1 MTGPAATFE
10 GGGRRRSLRAAIL
23 LLLSVALVAAEVAV
37 AAARLGSD
45 QPVRFGWQMFATIQL
60 RPSFEV
66 RYDDGRVEP
75 VELARWLARPRWE
88 IDLATHLP
96 PHLCDRLPGAAAVVV
111 RWPEESAA
119 PAGRPVGE
127 RSCR

>member
-1 MTGPAATFE
+1 MTGAAASF
-10 GGGRRRSLRAAIL
+10 GRDGRRHPLRAATL
-23 LLLSVALVAAEVAV
+23 LLLSVALVAAEVTV

-75 VELARWLARPRWE
+75 VDLARWLARPRWE

-96 PHLCDRLPGAAAVVV
+96 AHLCDRLPSAAAVVV
-111 RWPEESAA
+111 RWPEGSAA
-119 PAGRPVGE
+119 ADGRSVDE
-127 RSCR
+127 RRCP